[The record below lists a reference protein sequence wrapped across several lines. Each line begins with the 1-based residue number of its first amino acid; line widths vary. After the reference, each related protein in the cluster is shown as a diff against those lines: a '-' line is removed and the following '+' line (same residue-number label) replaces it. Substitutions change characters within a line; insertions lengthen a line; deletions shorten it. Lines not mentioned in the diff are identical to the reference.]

1 MKEITS
7 EMVNTFLSGHDPMEH
22 IVTIECDYMDDR
34 VNIVYLNENGEKRVK
49 RDDFKPFAWVKNSAC
64 IRMFG
69 GNRGTLRRKMKEL
82 GINVKEL
89 ITKTDD
95 SVDSDRLSNGYKYLF
110 YSTKR
115 MPYSRFLNFFTEA
128 GTPVYEKKKD
138 DRGGGSK
145 EFMVISPVEQYM
157 IQTGRRLFKGYE
169 NYDDLKRFLF
179 DLETQGLNP
188 RVHAIDQI
196 GMRTNKGFEKIIT
209 ITGEVEE
216 RKINELKAIDE
227 FLRTIAIEKPDI
239 IAGHNSENF
248 DWDFLIVRCEM
259 LGTTFADMSMR
270 YFKHPIYKK
279 KKESIL
285 KLGGE
290 MEYYR
295 PTVAWGFSV
304 LDSLHAVRRA
314 QALDSNMKSAS
325 LKYATKYLDLNK
337 PNRVYVP
344 GNVITKTWN
353 VLTDSYAFR
362 ETDGD
367 WYELKDGR
375 GLLEGYKPTSGRYIV
390 ERYLLDDLWETDKVE
405 LKLNESNFLVSKILP
420 TTFTRACTMGT
431 AGIWKLIMLAW
442 CYENNLAVPSSDANK
457 RFTGGLSRLIRT
469 GYVDRIVKLDYNSL
483 YPSIDLT
490 WWVKTPLDI
499 DNIML
504 YLLEY
509 ILTNR
514 EKYKDLKA
522 DAGEKAKALE
532 KKLKTFEGTEEEKRK
547 LKEEIQYWK
556 AEKMA
561 NDKKQLPLKILAN
574 SFFGSYG
581 CPMVFPFGDIDAAE
595 KTTCI
600 GRMSL
605 RLMISHF
612 TNLGYTP
619 IVGDSVTYDTPIL
632 IRGEDKRI
640 DIVPICD
647 IFNNNEA
654 IEFSKEQYRDFS
666 HKNYEVLTRNGWKPI
681 EYVYKHK
688 TNKQLKRVETK
699 NGLVDCTEDHSL
711 FDNNGNEV
719 KPSTLTRG
727 NKIETYTKNID
738 YFASSTVTDREAWLF
753 GFFMADGSSVYCS
766 RTQKYFSKRKGE
778 YVIHKGKRANWKIS
792 NKSLDRLNKAKE
804 IMENSFCLKASIKDH
819 RASSS
824 VYDLVVENAENAKF
838 FSNNFYTSY
847 RYKKVPEFILNASK
861 EVKKAF
867 LDGFCCGDG
876 QNDTIDECIEFGQ
889 KSKVAM
895 AGLYFIMKELG
906 YNFRCHNRN
915 DKPEFISFRL
925 RSHHGN
931 LLNENYSEKKEDE
944 VWSCSNITSK
954 SEYVYD
960 ISADGTFVNA
970 LGMIVCHNT
979 DGFNFQMPP
988 EDKFRYTDEH
998 PYIGKGLGRNT
1009 EKGKPYTRVEADVA
1023 EFEDIY
1029 LNQAYNGGINKMG
1042 LGIDEY
1048 CDATINFARKNYAD
1062 LMPNGKTKKVGNT
1075 IKSRKMS
1082 GYLEKFIDDGV
1093 NLLLHGDGSQFL
1105 ENYYDY
1111 ISRIY
1116 NYQIPI
1122 KDIASK
1128 GKIKKTIKEYKDDC
1142 NTLTKAGNKKSRQ
1155 AWYELAIRENLNVN
1169 VSDTIYY
1176 INTGTKK
1183 GHSDVKKVTHQYI
1196 KDENGEEIELTNK
1209 LKTELFKKELD
1220 NYGVTKVKDLT
1231 AANKKEI
1238 IKKYV
1243 TREDD
1248 EIILNCQ
1255 LVSNDIIESEENILC
1270 SDVDGL
1276 EYNSE
1281 KYIEQF
1287 NNRITPLLV
1296 CFSPDIRNKI
1306 LITNPEDRQYFT
1318 QEESVLVS
1326 GYPNKESDQDT
1337 YEALMTPEK
1346 KEIGYWLKIGEVPP
1360 FIEECGIDWNNLV
1373 HNYLEEKKKEENE
1386 LFQQENTKYLE
1397 ALNMLTNKDIEAF
1410 EEEGEIPQFI
1420 LDVVSLDTDMRF
1432 HFNKIPSMTPT
1443 TGGLAFDDISYDYID
1458 RNPEE

>member
-7 EMVNTFLSGHDPMEH
+7 EMVNSFLNGHDPMEH
-22 IVTIECDYMDDR
+22 IVTIECDYMDDM
-34 VNIVYLNENGEKRVK
+34 VNIVYINENGEKRVK

-69 GNRGTLRRKMKEL
+69 GNRGTLRRRMREL
-82 GINVKEL
+82 GISVKPL
-89 ITKTDD
+89 TTKTDE
-95 SVDSDRLSNGYKYLF
+95 SVDSDRLQNGYKYLF
-110 YSTKR
+110 YSNRK

-128 GTPVYEKKKD
+128 GTPVYEKKNNST
-138 DRGGGSK
+138 GGGSK
-145 EFMVISPVEQYM
+145 EFMVVSPVEQYM
-157 IQTGRRLFKGYE
+157 IQTGKRLFKGYD

-188 RVHAIDQI
+188 RIHAIDQI

-209 ITGEVEE
+209 ITGEGEE

-227 FLRTIAIEKPDI
+227 FLRTIAEEKPDI

-248 DWDFLIVRCEM
+248 DWDFLIVRCEV
-259 LGTTFADMSMR
+259 LGTSFAEMSLK

-290 MEYYR
+290 MEYYK
-295 PTVAWGFSV
+295 PTIAWGFSV

-325 LKYATKYLDLNK
+325 LKYATKYLDLKK

-344 GNVITKTWN
+344 GNLITKTWN
-353 VLTDSYAFR
+353 VITDNYAFR

-367 WYELKDGR
+367 WYELKEGR
-375 GLLEGYKPTSGRYIV
+375 GLLDSYKLTSGRYIV

-442 CYENNLAVPSSDANK
+442 CYENDLAVPSSDSNK

-514 EKYKDLKA
+514 EKYKDLKGV
-522 DAGEKAKALE
+522 AGDKAKELE
-532 KKLKTFEGTEEEKRK
+532 KQLEGFNGTEEEKLH
-547 LKEEIQYWK
+547 LKDEIQRWK
-556 AEKMA
+556 AEKMG

-612 TNLGYTP
+612 TNLGYNP
-619 IVGDSVTYDTPIL
+619 IVGD
-632 IRGEDKRI
+632 
-640 DIVPICD
+640 
-647 IFNNNEA
+647 
-654 IEFSKEQYRDFS
+654 
-666 HKNYEVLTRNGWKPI
+666 
-681 EYVYKHK
+681 
-688 TNKQLKRVETK
+688 
-699 NGLVDCTEDHSL
+699 
-711 FDNNGNEV
+711 
-719 KPSTLTRG
+719 
-727 NKIETYTKNID
+727 
-738 YFASSTVTDREAWLF
+738 
-753 GFFMADGSSVYCS
+753 
-766 RTQKYFSKRKGE
+766 
-778 YVIHKGKRANWKIS
+778 
-792 NKSLDRLNKAKE
+792 
-804 IMENSFCLKASIKDH
+804 
-819 RASSS
+819 
-824 VYDLVVENAENAKF
+824 
-838 FSNNFYTSY
+838 
-847 RYKKVPEFILNASK
+847 
-861 EVKKAF
+861 
-867 LDGFCCGDG
+867 
-876 QNDTIDECIEFGQ
+876 
-889 KSKVAM
+889 
-895 AGLYFIMKELG
+895 
-906 YNFRCHNRN
+906 
-915 DKPEFISFRL
+915 
-925 RSHHGN
+925 
-931 LLNENYSEKKEDE
+931 
-944 VWSCSNITSK
+944 
-954 SEYVYD
+954 
-960 ISADGTFVNA
+960 
-970 LGMIVCHNT
+970 T

-988 EDKFRYTDEH
+988 EEKFRYTNEH

-1009 EKGKPYTRVEADVA
+1009 QKGKEYTRVEADVA

-1029 LNQAYNGGINKMG
+1029 LNHAYNGGINKMG

-1093 NLLLHGDGSQFL
+1093 NLLLHGNGSQFL

-1111 ISRIY
+1111 ISKIY

-1128 GKIKKTIKEYKDDC
+1128 GKIKKTIKEYKEDC

-1169 VSDTIYY
+1169 VSDTLYY

-1183 GHSDVKKVTHQYI
+1183 GHSDVKKVTHQFI
-1196 KDENGEEIELTNK
+1196 KNENGEEVELVNK
-1209 LKTELFKKELD
+1209 LKTELFKKEFN
-1220 NYGVTKVKDLT
+1220 NYNVTTIKELSSQQ
-1231 AANKKEI
+1231 KKEI

-1243 TREDD
+1243 VREED

-1255 LVSNDIIESEENILC
+1255 LVPNDIIESDENILC
-1270 SDVDGL
+1270 SDVEGL

-1287 NNRITPLLV
+1287 NNRIKPLLV

-1306 LITNPEDRQYFT
+1306 LITNPEDKQYFT
-1318 QEESVLVS
+1318 EEESKLVS
-1326 GYPNKESDQDT
+1326 GCPNKETDQDT

-1346 KEIGYWLKIGEVPP
+1346 KEIGYWVKINEVPP
-1360 FIEECGIDWNNLV
+1360 FVKECGIDWDNLV
-1373 HNYLEEKKKEENE
+1373 EKYKEEKKQEENE
-1386 LFQQENTKYLE
+1386 LFQQENEKYLE
-1397 ALNMLTNKDIEAF
+1397 ALNKLTDKDIEAF
-1410 EEEGEIPQFI
+1410 EDEGEIPQFI

-1432 HFNKIPSMTPT
+1432 RFNKIPTMTPS
-1443 TGGLAFDDISYDYID
+1443 TGGLVFDDISYDYID
-1458 RNPEE
+1458 RTPEE